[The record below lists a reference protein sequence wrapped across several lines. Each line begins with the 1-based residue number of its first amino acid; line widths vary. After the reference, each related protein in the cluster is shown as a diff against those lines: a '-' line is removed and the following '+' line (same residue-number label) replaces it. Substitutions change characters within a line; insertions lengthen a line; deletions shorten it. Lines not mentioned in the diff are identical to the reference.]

1 MDYETVFKLI
11 EEGEALLESN
21 SVGSNSEVIRRLQAI
36 SNALIVASNRNGVID
51 QKCASLMD
59 FAAIA
64 YAARK
69 RNGYSREEAHHFALS
84 DLGGMRIHI
93 RQLQNVG
100 SRSSRSS
107 K

>member
-21 SVGSNSEVIRRLQAI
+21 SVGSNSDVVRQLQAI
-36 SNALIVASNRNGVID
+36 SNALIVASDRNGVID
-51 QKCASLMD
+51 QKCSSMMD

-64 YAARK
+64 YASRK
-69 RNGYSREEAHHFALS
+69 RQGYSREEAHHCALA
-84 DLGGMRIHI
+84 DFGGMRIHI
-93 RQLQNVG
+93 RQLQNAG
-100 SRSSRSS
+100 SRSSRRS